1 MSSNG
6 QLDAGP
12 LVAPRSVAGEGLAA
26 RLAHGYSWLCRRL
39 ALGCMALGVTGL
51 VVLIACVLYQVFGRY
66 VLNNTPTWAE
76 SLALVVVLYVTM
88 FGTAVGV
95 RDAGHIGME
104 SLLVLV
110 NERIRHVLEIVI
122 HLLVLLFGIVMAWNC
137 SILVGSVWTYTL
149 PTLGI
154 SEGWRY
160 VPTVIAGMLIAM
172 FSLEHIVALLRGTE
186 VEPTWA

>member
-110 NERIRHVLEIVI
+110 NKRIRHVLEIVI

-160 VPTVIAGMLIAM
+160 VPTVIAGVLIAM

>member
-12 LVAPRSVAGEGLAA
+12 LVAPRSVAGDGLAA

-160 VPTVIAGMLIAM
+160 VPTVIAGVLIAM

>member
-12 LVAPRSVAGEGLAA
+12 LVAPRSVAGDGLAA

-110 NERIRHVLEIVI
+110 NKRIRHVLEIVI

-160 VPTVIAGMLIAM
+160 VPTVIAGVLIAM

>member
-12 LVAPRSVAGEGLAA
+12 LVAPRSVAGVGLAA

-160 VPTVIAGMLIAM
+160 VPTVIAGVLIAM